1 VKHLK
6 IEKLGPIVEANI
18 ELGDLTVLVGPQASG
33 KSLFVQLLKA
43 YKDRGAI
50 RRTLTQYG
58 FDWLKE
64 EDALQRFN
72 EIYFGGGMR
81 DVWSEQSVLE
91 VDKKKVK
98 YPTTVARARSDAPK
112 RESVFLIPAQ
122 RVLALQ
128 DGWPK
133 PFMGFDPDT
142 PYALR
147 HFSESLRRL
156 MAQGFGSSK
165 AIFPQSRRL
174 KEDLRK
180 LVDSAVYIGSRL
192 EFETVRSQKRLVLR
206 PAQSG
211 TPLPYG
217 AWSAGQREFT
227 PLLMGLYWLMPPR
240 KKAKHDEIE
249 IVVIE
254 EPEMGLHPK
263 AVLAFGLLVLEL
275 MHRGYRVVVST
286 HSPVL
291 LDLVWAMQELQGVHT
306 RGAINTLEQIFDLSA
321 SPQTKSLLGEGIGHH
336 YRTYY
341 FSQTDEGVKTEDI
354 STLDPGDENENISG
368 WGGLSGFS
376 GRIAEAVGAALASEA
391 S

>member
-1 VKHLK
+1 MKHVKVK
-6 IEKLGPIVEANI
+6 NFGPIAEADV
-18 ELGDLTVLVGPQASG
+18 ELGELTILVGPQASG

-43 YKDRGAI
+43 YQDRGAI
-50 RRTLTQYG
+50 RRTLIQYG

-64 EDALQRFN
+64 SDALQRFN

-81 DVWSEQSVLE
+81 DVWSTKSTLE
-91 VDKKKVK
+91 IDRKRVN
-98 YPTTVARARSDAPK
+98 YPSTVTRARSDSPK
-112 RESVFLIPAQ
+112 TESVFLIPAQ

-133 PFMGFDPDT
+133 PFMGFDGDT

-147 HFSESLRRL
+147 YFSESLRRL

-165 AIFPQSRRL
+165 AIFPQPRRL
-174 KEDLRK
+174 KEDLRRQ
-180 LVDSAVYIGSRL
+180 VDDAVYIGSRL

-206 PAQSG
+206 PIASG
-211 TPLPYG
+211 DPLPYG

-240 KKAKHDEIE
+240 KRAKHEDVEL
-249 IVVIE
+249 VVIE

-286 HSPVL
+286 HSPVV
-291 LDLVWAMQELQGVHT
+291 LDLVWAMQELHGLATKVAVQ
-306 RGAINTLEQIFDLSA
+306 ALQQIFNLSA
-321 SPQTKSLLGEGIGHH
+321 SAQTKTLLEEGLAHR

-341 FSQTDEGVKTEDI
+341 FQQTEDGVRTQDI
-354 STLDPGDENENISG
+354 SSLDPSAESENIAG
-368 WGGLSGFS
+368 WGGLSGYS
-376 GRIAEAVGAALASEA
+376 GHIAETVGMALASEA